1 MATSS
6 RRLTFPERRG
16 FVALLVLVLAAVL
29 GACSGRSA
37 AEPYHRTTPTELYLF
52 TPPNYQ
58 AGVALQLMLALHG
71 PESDAFGCLQSW
83 RQYAEDNGFV
93 LLCPELPYADGLLDR
108 AGAQERIGSS
118 LAVAYGEV
126 SLRSTFFVAG
136 FGEAGTLALSYA
148 SQYPQAITG
157 VAAIASREFPPLS
170 PGASRL
176 PILILAATRD
186 GSATDAAQAF
196 ADSLILQGLPVRL
209 VSLDE
214 RGEKLTSDDLRLT
227 VEFLREILR

>member
-1 MATSS
+1 MLA
-6 RRLTFPERRG
+6 
-16 FVALLVLVLAAVL
+16 LAAGL

-37 AEPYHRTTPTELYLF
+37 AEPYHRTTPTDLYLF
-52 TPPNYQ
+52 TPPTYQ
-58 AGVALQLMLALHG
+58 PGVALVLMLALHG
-71 PESDAFGCLQSW
+71 PESDALDCYQDW

-108 AGAQERIGSS
+108 VTAQERIGSA

-170 PGASRL
+170 AGASRL
-176 PILILAATRD
+176 PILILTATGDRSAAE
-186 GSATDAAQAF
+186 AAQAF
-196 ADSLILQGLPVRL
+196 ADNLMQQGLPVRL

-214 RGEKLTSDDLRLT
+214 RGEKLTVDDLRLT